1 MTAAANFPNEFS
13 WSRSRDATFQECR
26 RRYYFQ
32 YYGSWGGWNAG
43 VDPRTREIYILKQLK
58 SRQMWAGEVV
68 HRCIQRSLENL
79 RSGIEPLPED
89 RVIAM
94 TLDQMR
100 LEWSRSR
107 KGVYHAQ
114 PKATALFEHEY
125 KVDVADEVWKENAQH
140 VENCLHTFYQS
151 EIFRDL
157 SGLTREDWI
166 EVEDLSNFFL
176 EGTKVFVKLD
186 CACRRDGKTWIYD
199 WKTGRRD
206 DQENSLQLACYAL
219 YAQEKW
225 GISPEDL
232 RVLEF
237 HLATD
242 RLMEFQVTSANLK
255 RVREYMLGSIR
266 DMRELW
272 SEDGINQVDGD
283 ACSLTEERWRCK
295 NCNYKRLCD
304 R

>member
-1 MTAAANFPNEFS
+1 MTGAANFPNEFS
-13 WSRSRDATFQECR
+13 WSRSRDSTFQECR

-125 KVDVADEVWKENAQH
+125 KVDVPDEVWKENARH
-140 VENCLHTFYQS
+140 VENCLRTFYRS

-157 SGLTREDWI
+157 SGLAREDWI
-166 EVEDLSNFFL
+166 EVEDLSNFS
-176 EGTKVFVKLD
+176 
-186 CACRRDGKTWIYD
+186 
-199 WKTGRRD
+199 WKGPRF
-206 DQENSLQLACYAL
+206 S
-219 YAQEKW
+219 
-225 GISPEDL
+225 
-232 RVLEF
+232 
-237 HLATD
+237 
-242 RLMEFQVTSANLK
+242 
-255 RVREYMLGSIR
+255 
-266 DMRELW
+266 
-272 SEDGINQVDGD
+272 
-283 ACSLTEERWRCK
+283 
-295 NCNYKRLCD
+295 
-304 R
+304 